1 MPYLG
6 NIPATQFAELK
17 YQDFTGG
24 TGTSFTLNDPVGSAQ
39 ELEVFVNNVRQEPGV
54 AYTVSGTALTMTG
67 SIVASDDFYVVF
79 QGKSIPSGQIPE
91 KQSNGDYTF
100 DDGTLF
106 VDASTNRIG
115 VGVTDPSQDIDLV
128 GTGNSGSGSVRA
140 GGTGSGTQSAFIA
153 QAQFG
158 SASFGTYGSYPAI
171 LNSSNNPVVYFDT
184 NNGGRAIFDEGVTFN
199 GDTATANA
207 LDDYEEGTWTP
218 AYTGTGGA
226 TTHTYTQQMGRYVK
240 VGDIVHVYFVLQTSA
255 TSGGSGSVQVTGLP
269 YTISSASI
277 YVAGSIGFSSGFAT
291 DDCPTG
297 ILGNYGST
305 SMYIYKKLSN
315 SNQTNVAVGDLVT
328 GNGNEMYASISYR
341 AN

>member
-54 AYTVSGTALTMTG
+54 AYTVSGTTLTMTG
-67 SIVASDDFYVVF
+67 SIVATDDFYVVF

-158 SASFGTYGSYPAI
+158 SASFGTYSSYPAI
-171 LNSSNNPVVYFDT
+171 LNSSTSPVVYFDT

-199 GDTATANA
+199 GDTAAANT
-207 LDDYEEGTWTP
+207 LDDYEEGTFTP
-218 AYTGTGGA
+218 TLSSSFYSGTLTIEGFYRKIGSMVFVQVGARATTSISLTGSGSSYISNMPFAMENHGSIGTYYTASWSNAYTGGTFGNALAAYGNL
-226 TTHTYTQQMGRYVK
+226 Y
-240 VGDIVHVYFVLQTSA
+240 
-255 TSGGSGSVQVTGLP
+255 SGQ
-269 YTISSASI
+269 TISMGA
-277 YVAGSIGFSSGFAT
+277 
-291 DDCPTG
+291 
-297 ILGNYGST
+297 
-305 SMYIYKKLSN
+305 
-315 SNQTNVAVGDLVT
+315 NQAVNVAAIYFT
-328 GNGNEMYASISYR
+328 TA
-341 AN
+341 